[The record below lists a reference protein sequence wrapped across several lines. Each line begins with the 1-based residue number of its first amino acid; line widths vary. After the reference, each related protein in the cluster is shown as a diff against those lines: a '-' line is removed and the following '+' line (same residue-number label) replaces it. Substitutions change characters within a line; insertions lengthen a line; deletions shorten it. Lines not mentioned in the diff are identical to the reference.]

1 MDNSHGGKPDWQV
14 ALKHHEDLCS
24 ERYNSIDK
32 RFEAVD
38 QRFDAVDRR
47 LDNIEADL
55 RELRRE
61 MRAGQRW
68 IVGLI
73 VAGYFAW
80 PTVLIAILKF
90 F

>member
-1 MDNSHGGKPDWQV
+1 MNDASTGKPDWQV
-14 ALKHHEDLCS
+14 ALEHHENLCS
-24 ERYNSIDK
+24 ERYNNIDR

-38 QRFDAVDRR
+38 QRFDAVDKR
-47 LDNIEADL
+47 LDNIETDM

-61 MRAGQRW
+61 LRAGQRW

-73 VAGYFAW
+73 LAGYFAW

>member
-1 MDNSHGGKPDWQV
+1 MNDASTGKPDWQV
-14 ALKHHEDLCS
+14 ALEHHEDLCS
-24 ERYNSIDK
+24 ERYNNIDK
-32 RFEAVD
+32 
-38 QRFDAVDRR
+38 RFDAVDKR
-47 LDNIEADL
+47 LDNLETDL

-61 MRAGQRW
+61 VRAGQRW
-68 IVGLI
+68 IIGLI